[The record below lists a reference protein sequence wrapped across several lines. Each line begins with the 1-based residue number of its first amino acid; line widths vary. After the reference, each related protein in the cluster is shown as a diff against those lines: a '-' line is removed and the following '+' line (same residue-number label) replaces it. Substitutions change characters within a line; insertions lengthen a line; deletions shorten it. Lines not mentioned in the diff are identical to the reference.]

1 MALAKGEGGC
11 GDPLSAELERLR
23 GLLADDADADR
34 DAAEVLTHLADLT
47 RKSVEVRRQTRR
59 RVIEAVARCGELAGA
74 QAETQRGLLASV
86 LDEIAAARART
97 GAMAAGVAEARAKLD
112 DVGGRPDPVIGPS
125 PVGSGLAPA
134 VAEIR
139 LGLIVEGVP
148 SAAAAL
154 SLQRFIASR
163 PPIRAADARAFA
175 RGELRLDITAT
186 DVPSIGDILG
196 WDGGRLEV
204 VSRSPG
210 SLTVRVV
217 PPSDG
222 AA

>member
-1 MALAKGEGGC
+1 MALAKGEGGRN
-11 GDPLSAELERLR
+11 DPLSAELERLR
-23 GLLADDADADR
+23 GLLADDEDADR

-86 LDEIAAARART
+86 LDEIATARART
-97 GAMAAGVAEARAKLD
+97 GAVADARAKLD
-112 DVGGRPDPVIGPS
+112 DVGGRPDPVIRPP
-125 PVGSGLAPA
+125 PVASGLAPA

-196 WDGGRLEV
+196 WDGGRLEL